1 MKRILCW
8 ILTLA
13 LACGTALP
21 VLADEELPAAGEP
34 AAQSQQD
41 TTPAATPTDILE
53 GNARVVS
60 YGVGGFDGA
69 SIKRGASFQLSV
81 KVADAAAK
89 SLNSASQISA
99 VVDCA
104 SFACGQSAAV
114 QNFNQSAGTY
124 TLVFD
129 KVVFQESAG
138 DKTMNIILS
147 YPDSTVSMQSLSLT
161 VSQCDTSVAEQPT
174 ATPVPPAGEGVYVVA
189 STVTDRAGGEVSTV
203 EPGDVV
209 NVVLKVVDHS
219 SARLAVEAGDIV
231 TRVNSSVFTY
241 TGIGEISQ
249 LYSDTD
255 DGGAYYGYVLLFRDV
270 IYNGG
275 GNTFPVDL
283 SYLDSSKPMQQFSVT
298 LGQCLDKDP
307 RTSNLVIRESSYG
320 TEAITAGTPFTL
332 SLTVYA
338 TSGDETIND
347 VIVSLTLPEGITL
360 TGGSLSTYVGSM
372 GPQSTKQVSFPILP
386 SAAFTAGVANIG
398 VTISGTGSETGAQA
412 SSTGTTISVPVL
424 QPDRFE
430 LGQLTLEPMMVGM
443 GGSVGLSFVNK
454 GKNAISN
461 LEATLSGTN
470 LGAETTQQYIGNL
483 NPGTEGSVDFDL
495 NPEAGGAV
503 TGTITLTYESVD
515 GQIKTVTKDFS
526 TTAEEMSMPDDMG
539 VMDPGMDM
547 MEPEPTGLPVWAYVL
562 IAAGVAA
569 VIAAAVVVLRRRK
582 KAKKLAELEDD
593 GDEDL

>member
-13 LACGTALP
+13 LACGMAMP
-21 VLADEELPAAGEP
+21 VWADEVQPAGSAQP
-34 AAQSQQD
+34 AAQSEGTD
-41 TTPAATPTDILE
+41 TSAASSLTA
-53 GNARVVS
+53 NARVVS
-60 YGVGGFDGA
+60 YSVSGFEGSA
-69 SIKRGASFQLSV
+69 IKRGASFQLSV
-81 KVADAAAK
+81 KVADDAAK
-89 SLNSASQISA
+89 TLSGADQINAIIDS
-99 VVDCA
+99 A
-104 SFACGQSAAV
+104 SFACAQSASV
-114 QNFNQSAGTY
+114 QNFNRDAGTY

-129 KVVFQESAG
+129 NVVFQGS
-138 DKTMNIILS
+138 DKSLSFVLS
-147 YPDSTVSMQSLSLT
+147 YPSSTFPMQSPTLT
-161 VSQCDTSVAEQPT
+161 VSQCDTTVEETPT
-174 ATPVPPAGEGVYVVA
+174 PTPTPTSGEGVYVVA

-219 SARLAVEAGDIV
+219 SALLAVEADEIV
-231 TRVNSSVFTY
+231 ARVNSSVFTY

-255 DGGAYYGYVLLFRDV
+255 EGGAYYGYVLLFRDV

-275 GNTFPVDL
+275 GNTFPIDL

-320 TEAITAGTPFTL
+320 SEVITAGTPFTL

-398 VTISGTGSETGAQA
+398 VSLTGTGSETGAQA
-412 SSTGTTISVPVL
+412 TSTGTTISVPVL

-430 LGQLTLEPMMVGM
+430 LGQLTLEPMTVGM
-443 GGSVGLSFVNK
+443 GGSVALSFVNK
-454 GKNAISN
+454 GKNAIGN

-495 NPEAGGAV
+495 NPETGGAV
-503 TGTITLTYESVD
+503 TGTITLTYEAAD

-526 TTAEEMSMPDDMG
+526 TTAEEMPVYDDFG
-539 VMDPGMDM
+539 DFDPGMDV
-547 MEPEPTGLPVWAYVL
+547 MEPEKTGLPIWAYLL

-569 VIAAAVVVLRRRK
+569 AVIVAVVVLRKRK

-593 GDEDL
+593 SDEDL

>member
-1 MKRILCW
+1 MKRIFCW
-8 ILTLA
+8 ILALA
-13 LACGTALP
+13 LACGMAMP
-21 VLADEELPAAGEP
+21 VWAESTPETAAGEP
-34 AAQSQQD
+34 
-41 TTPAATPTDILE
+41 
-53 GNARVVS
+53 
-60 YGVGGFDGA
+60 
-69 SIKRGASFQLSV
+69 
-81 KVADAAAK
+81 
-89 SLNSASQISA
+89 
-99 VVDCA
+99 
-104 SFACGQSAAV
+104 
-114 QNFNQSAGTY
+114 
-124 TLVFD
+124 
-129 KVVFQESAG
+129 
-138 DKTMNIILS
+138 
-147 YPDSTVSMQSLSLT
+147 
-161 VSQCDTSVAEQPT
+161 
-174 ATPVPPAGEGVYVVA
+174 EGVYVVA

-219 SARLAVEAGDIV
+219 SALLAVEPDEIV
-231 TRVNSSVFTY
+231 ARVNSSVFTY

-255 DGGAYYGYVLLFRDV
+255 EGGAYYGYVLLFRDV

-275 GNTFPVDL
+275 GNTFPIDL

-320 TEAITAGTPFTL
+320 SEVITAGTPFTL

-360 TGGSLSTYVGSM
+360 TGGSLSIYVGSM

-398 VTISGTGSETGAQA
+398 VSLTGTGSETGIQA
-412 SSTGTTISVPVL
+412 TSTGTIISVPVL

-430 LGQLTLEPMMVGM
+430 LGQLTLEPMTVGM
-443 GGSVGLSFVNK
+443 GGSVSLSFVNK
-454 GKNAISN
+454 GKNAIGN

-483 NPGTEGSVDFDL
+483 NAGTEGSVDFDL
-495 NPEAGGAV
+495 NPETGGAV
-503 TGTITLTYESVD
+503 TGTITLTYEAAD
-515 GQIKTVTKDFS
+515 GQIKTVSKDFS
-526 TTAEEMSMPDDMG
+526 TTAEEMPVYDDFSAF
-539 VMDPGMDM
+539 DSGMDV
-547 MEPEPTGLPVWAYVL
+547 MEPEKTGLPIWAYLL

-569 VIAAAVVVLRRRK
+569 AVIAAVVVLRKRR

-593 GDEDL
+593 SDEDL